1 MRRQGGNNAE
11 TLNRNKNRNNVKVTF
26 VKKMIDLMIFLANTQ
41 FATLIS
47 LEKYEGESAPNW
59 LDDVNNT
66 NGSKNSPNL

>member
-47 LEKYEGESAPNW
+47 LEKYEGESAPN
-59 LDDVNNT
+59 
-66 NGSKNSPNL
+66 